1 MSLADFFPDSIKE
14 DFAERKIDIGKALFI
29 EIPEFQ
35 ISYKKYWIIV
45 AINNSRKYIAGV
57 IINTEINTNVA
68 HNEYLRSQHILIKQS
83 DHSFL
88 DYDSYVDCSK
98 LQKRPY
104 QDVYKAIVKN
114 PKIVVGNVTD
124 EMLRQIHLK
133 ITYNETISEKE
144 KKEFGF
150 WESTNP

>member
-1 MSLADFFPDSIKE
+1 MSLADSFPDSIKE
-14 DFAERKIDIGKALFI
+14 NFASRNIDIGKALFI

-35 ISYKKYWIIV
+35 IPYKKYWIIV
-45 AINNSRKYIAGV
+45 AINNPRTSIVGV
-57 IINTEINTNVA
+57 IINTA
-68 HNEYLRSQHILIKQS
+68 RNEYLRSQHILIKQC

-98 LQKRPY
+98 LQKRPFR
-104 QDVYKAIVKN
+104 DVYKAIVEN

-133 ITYNETISEKE
+133 ITCRS
-144 KKEFGF
+144 FGVTF
-150 WESTNP
+150 RHSS

>member
-14 DFAERKIDIGKALFI
+14 NFASRNIDIGKALFI

-68 HNEYLRSQHILIKQS
+68 RNEYLRSQHILIKRS

-98 LQKRPY
+98 LQKRPF
-104 QDVYKAIVKN
+104 QEVYNAIVEN
-114 PKIVVGNVTD
+114 PNIVVGNVTD
-124 EMLRQIHLK
+124 EMLRQINLK
-133 ITYNETISEKE
+133 ITCSKTISPKE
-144 KKEFGF
+144 KKEFGLL
-150 WESTNP
+150 E

>member
-1 MSLADFFPDSIKE
+1 MSLADSFPDSIKE
-14 DFAERKIDIGKALFI
+14 IFASRNIDIGKALFI

-68 HNEYLRSQHILIKQS
+68 YNQYLQSQHILIKQC

-98 LQKRPY
+98 LQ
-104 QDVYKAIVKN
+104 DVYKAIVEN
-114 PKIVVGNVTD
+114 PNIVVGNVTD

-133 ITYNETISEKE
+133 IKCSKTISQEE
-144 KKEFGF
+144 KKEFGLL
-150 WESTNP
+150 E

>member
-1 MSLADFFPDSIKE
+1 MSLADSFPESIKE
-14 DFAERKIDIGKALFI
+14 KFASRNIDIGKALFI

-35 ISYKKYWIIV
+35 ISYKKYWVIV
-45 AINNSRKYIAGV
+45 SINTPRTFIAGV
-57 IINTEINTNVA
+57 VINTEINTNVA
-68 HNEYLRSQHILIKQS
+68 HNEYLRSQHILIKQC